1 MHVGEYCC
9 SCFVIIKKKR
19 SYYLLKN
26 STTCKTK
33 RLPYREIFFLICE
46 RCLTYLV
53 STMSVQNKKSKI
65 KGEVITKYSAVLF
78 NLFLSDKQK
87 SSRHP
92 LGIVLLQILGNY
104 LSLCS
109 VFLTAFLLAQAL

>member
-1 MHVGEYCC
+1 MVEQY
-9 SCFVIIKKKR
+9 KK
-19 SYYLLKN
+19 
-26 STTCKTK
+26 C
-33 RLPYREIFFLICE
+33 
-46 RCLTYLV
+46 
-53 STMSVQNKKSKI
+53 QI

-104 LSLCS
+104 LSLAQCWLDC
-109 VFLTAFLLAQAL
+109 FLALQLLHCKNPGLKENLNEQLDIEIPLEKHKSSGYD

>member
-1 MHVGEYCC
+1 MVEQY
-9 SCFVIIKKKR
+9 KK
-19 SYYLLKN
+19 
-26 STTCKTK
+26 C
-33 RLPYREIFFLICE
+33 
-46 RCLTYLV
+46 
-53 STMSVQNKKSKI
+53 QI

-104 LSLCS
+104 LSL
-109 VFLTAFLLAQAL
+109 AQC